1 MKKLFLSIVVLAC
14 TIQSAKAQ
22 FLTTSNINFYN
33 PLSLNPGYAGSGNS
47 PYLFIQHNSVFTG
60 VKGAPTLQSITLNAP
75 YKPQANFGLMAQ
87 NFTTG
92 NFKRT
97 SVDLSYAYR
106 LKVFNE
112 QTLNFGVSA
121 GFHNYSFAANSAVFF
136 DGDELLLQSNISGIS
151 AVLGAGLVY
160 EAKKFNL
167 GVSFP
172 ALYANR
178 AFLYNALE
186 QKAFNPTQEWNF
198 FGTYTFTVKEN
209 FHIKPTAVVRQQFNA
224 PFVIDGFLNAD
235 YKEMIYAG
243 VGYRYDQGMLFHAG
257 TNILNKLALFYAFQ
271 YNNNPLMNVTNGSH
285 EVGIKYNFKGD
296 GLGIGSTVN
305 QENHSTKVEQ
315 FILQHK
321 RERERILNEKQDL
334 RERKLQLKRERLEK
348 KKNGKY
354 NVNVYTQGGPQNGST
369 TYSSGSNSTAEVSP
383 SSSRSS
389 QLQNEQLLVQQK
401 LFSLLDKNRNDIA
414 RLRSEL
420 GLLGSVSQEELAQA
434 GGSTQNNREV
444 SFSPLNDMYA
454 KNKAESEDIMNKI
467 DSYDAELEQ
476 VLRKFGE
483 LQNTMV
489 TKADLEEINRKID
502 ELLSRNTAN
511 DKITDYVTVEE
522 VVQQDGQK
530 QVKKSFLES
539 GYYVIIESE
548 RTYEDVLKAQHDLLL
563 NGVKTQIIQNVRKTW
578 YHLATEKLENR
589 DMAGKITYNW
599 RTKGYNDAWWLF
611 L

>member
-1 MKKLFLSIVVLAC
+1 MKKLFLSIVVFAC
-14 TIQSAKAQ
+14 TIQSAKSQ
-22 FLTTSNINFYN
+22 FLTTSNISFYN
-33 PLSLNPGYAGSGNS
+33 PLSLNPAYAGSGDS
-47 PYLFIQHNSVFTG
+47 PYLFLQHNSVFTG
-60 VKGAPTLQSITLNAP
+60 IKGAPTLQSIALNAP

-97 SVDLSYAYR
+97 TVDLSYAYR
-106 LKVFNE
+106 LKVFND

-136 DGDELLLQSNISGIS
+136 DGDELLLQSNVSGIS
-151 AVLGAGLVY
+151 AVVGAGLVY
-160 EAKKFNL
+160 ETKKFNV

-178 AFLYNALE
+178 AFLYDVLQQRAYS
-186 QKAFNPTQEWNF
+186 PTREWNF
-198 FGTYTFTVKEN
+198 FGTYNFTLKEN
-209 FHIKPTAVVRQQFNA
+209 FHIKPTVVVKQQFNA
-224 PFVIDGFLNAD
+224 PFLVDGYLNFD
-235 YKEMIYAG
+235 YKDMIFAG
-243 VGYRYDQGMLFHAG
+243 VGYRYEQGMLFNAG

-271 YNNNPLMNVTNGSH
+271 YNNNSLMSATNGSH
-285 EVGIKYNFKGD
+285 EIGIKYRFKGES
-296 GLGIGSTVN
+296 LGSASLIN
-305 QENHSTKVEQ
+305 QENHNTKVEQ

-321 RERERILNEKQDL
+321 RERERILNEKQGL

-354 NVNVYTQGGPQNGST
+354 NVNVYTQGGPQSGSSAM
-369 TYSSGSNSTAEVSP
+369 SSGSSYTSSAAQP
-383 SSSRSS
+383 SASKT

-420 GLLGSVSQEELAQA
+420 TLLGNANDQMAEEAN
-434 GGSTQNNREV
+434 GSTQNNREV

-454 KNKAESEDIMNKI
+454 KNKAESEGIMNKI

-522 VVQQDGQK
+522 VVQEDGQK